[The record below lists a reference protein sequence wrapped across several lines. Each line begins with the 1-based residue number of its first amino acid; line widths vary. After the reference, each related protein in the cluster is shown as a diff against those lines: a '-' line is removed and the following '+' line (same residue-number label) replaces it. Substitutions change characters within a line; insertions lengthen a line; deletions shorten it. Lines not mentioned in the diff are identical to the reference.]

1 MIKIALLT
9 ATRAEYGLMRPLIDR
24 MNQDSEIDLQLVV
37 TGTHLAE
44 QYGMTIREI
53 ENDGNK
59 IAEKIP
65 VLSEKEGALALS
77 ETMANALV
85 KFTEYFQRNK
95 PDFLMVDGDR
105 YETLAVCV
113 AAVNS
118 NVPIIHLYGGATTEG
133 AADECYRHAITKMSY
148 LHFTSMDVYRN
159 RIIQMGE
166 SPERVFAVGSLGIE
180 NIRKTKLLSK
190 DALENELGFKLD
202 LPYCVITFHPVTL
215 EKNTAQEQVRQLL
228 LACDRMPEYKFIF
241 TKANADCDGN
251 IINNML
257 ETYAEKHTA
266 RAICVSSL
274 GAVRY
279 LSALRYCSFVMGNS
293 SSGLIEAPS
302 FGIPTINIGNRQKG
316 RVQADSVLNCTP
328 ESNEIL
334 KCVRQAEEKRFREKC
349 KTVIN
354 PNGDGYTSE
363 RIVQSLKDY
372 LKNNRVNIEK
382 KFYDLKVDTN
392 LVE

>member
-65 VLSEKEGALALS
+65 VLSEKEGAVAVS

-85 KFTEYFQRNK
+85 KFTEYFQGNK

-148 LHFTSMDVYRN
+148 LL
-159 RIIQMGE
+159 I
-166 SPERVFAVGSLGIE
+166 L
-180 NIRKTKLLSK
+180 
-190 DALENELGFKLD
+190 
-202 LPYCVITFHPVTL
+202 VI
-215 EKNTAQEQVRQLL
+215 
-228 LACDRMPEYKFIF
+228 AC
-241 TKANADCDGN
+241 
-251 IINNML
+251 L
-257 ETYAEKHTA
+257 
-266 RAICVSSL
+266 
-274 GAVRY
+274 
-279 LSALRYCSFVMGNS
+279 
-293 SSGLIEAPS
+293 
-302 FGIPTINIGNRQKG
+302 
-316 RVQADSVLNCTP
+316 
-328 ESNEIL
+328 
-334 KCVRQAEEKRFREKC
+334 
-349 KTVIN
+349 
-354 PNGDGYTSE
+354 
-363 RIVQSLKDY
+363 
-372 LKNNRVNIEK
+372 
-382 KFYDLKVDTN
+382 
-392 LVE
+392 